1 MAIVLNGST
10 GISTPNIDN
19 GGAITATSVIV
30 GTWNVTETSGVLLF
44 STGGVDKMKLDA
56 SGNLTVVGDVTAFGT
71 V

>member
-10 GISTPNIDN
+10 GITTPDIDSS
-19 GGAITATSVIV
+19 GAVTATSVVV